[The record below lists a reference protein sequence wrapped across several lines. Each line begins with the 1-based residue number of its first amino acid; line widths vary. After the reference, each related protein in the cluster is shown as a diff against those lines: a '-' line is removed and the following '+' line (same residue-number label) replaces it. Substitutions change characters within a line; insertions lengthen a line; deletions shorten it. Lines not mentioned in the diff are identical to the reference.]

1 MYLGMHSYMYMCVY
15 IYVCMYDN
23 DKRGHELEREH
34 GGVRKKIQWEEKE
47 QGKLFN
53 YMIISKDKSLAGYE
67 PR

>member
-34 GGVRKKIQWEEKE
+34 GGVGKKVQWEEKE
-47 QGKLFN
+47 QGK
-53 YMIISKDKSLAGYE
+53 
-67 PR
+67 